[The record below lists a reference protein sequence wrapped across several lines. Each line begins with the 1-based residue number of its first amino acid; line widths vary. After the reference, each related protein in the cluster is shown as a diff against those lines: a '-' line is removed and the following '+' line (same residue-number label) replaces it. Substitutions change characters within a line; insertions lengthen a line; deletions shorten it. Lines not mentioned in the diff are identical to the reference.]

1 MHQQISIDGEDLL
14 GLLGLATD
22 SYAILSSNFKDVSVL
37 GVPVIKTKVYG
48 TNLIGLF
55 CAGNSQGLLVPYF
68 IDDEKI
74 NEIKKTLSESGVDV
88 KISKIN
94 DRFTALGNLVACN
107 DNAALISPKFSD
119 LSVFKDVLDV
129 EIIQRDVAGHE
140 EVGSCCVAT
149 NKGFLTHPDAEEEL
163 KEFSDIFKVNGKA
176 GSVNL
181 GFPFIGSGLIANS
194 SGYITGLRTT
204 GIELGRIDDALG
216 FLE

>member
-1 MHQQISIDGEDLL
+1 M

-22 SYAILSSNFKDVSVL
+22 SYAILSSNFKEVSVL

-48 TNLIGLF
+48 TTLIGLF

-74 NEIKKTLSESGVDV
+74 DEIKKTLSESGVDV
-88 KISKIN
+88 EISKIN
-94 DRFTALGNLVACN
+94 ERFTALGNLVACN
-107 DNAALISPKFSD
+107 DNAALVSPKFSD
-119 LSVFKDVLDV
+119 LGVFKDVLGV
-129 EIIQRDVAGHE
+129 EIIQRDIAGHE
-140 EVGSCCVAT
+140 EIGSCCIAT
-149 NKGFLTHPDAEEEL
+149 NKGFLVHPDAEEEL
-163 KEFSDIFKVNGKA
+163 KEFSDIFKVGGKS

-194 SGYITGLRTT
+194 NGYVTGLRTT
-204 GIELGRIDDALG
+204 GIELGKIDEALG